1 MNAFIFAAGLGTRLK
16 PLTDTM
22 PKALVPVAGKS
33 LLTHVVEKLKAAG
46 CKKIVINIH
55 HFGDMIVDYVKKQNN
70 FGIDIIFSDERQMLL
85 ETGGAIKH
93 AVELLGEEPFLIH
106 NVDILSNVDIQALWN
121 EHLSSGSAATLLV
134 SKRSSSRALLFNEE
148 GNLTAWTNKTTG
160 EIKTPYENIKIAS
173 LGTLFPLFP
182 SVISTSVIS
191 TSTGSV
197 TALEEFAFSGIH
209 VFSPSL
215 FKYFGEYPEKFSIID
230 FYLNTCKAEKIK
242 AFTQEGLQLLDVGK
256 LDSLEKANAFI
267 Q

>member
-22 PKALVPVAGKS
+22 PKALVPVAGKP
-33 LLTHVVEKLKAAG
+33 LLAHVVEKLKVAG

-55 HFGDMIVDYVKKQNN
+55 HFGDMIIDYVKSQNN
-70 FGIDIIFSDERQMLL
+70 FGIDIVFSDERQMLL

-93 AVELLGEEPFLIH
+93 AVDLLGNEPFLIH

-134 SKRSSSRALLFNEE
+134 SKRSSSRALLFNEK

-173 LGTLFPLFP
+173 LGTLFP
-182 SVISTSVIS
+182 SVIS

-256 LDSLEKANAFI
+256 LDSLEKAE
-267 Q
+267 QLVRS

>member
-22 PKALVPVAGKS
+22 PKALVPVAGKP
-33 LLTHVVEKLKAAG
+33 LLAHVVEKLKAAG

-55 HFGDMIVDYVKKQNN
+55 HFGDMIVDYVKSQGN
-70 FGIDIIFSDERQMLL
+70 FGIDIVFSDERQMLL

-93 AVELLGEEPFLIH
+93 AVELLGNEPFLIH
-106 NVDILSNVDIQALWN
+106 NVDILSNVDIKALWE
-121 EHLSSGSAATLLV
+121 EHLNSGSAATLLV
-134 SKRSSSRALLFNEE
+134 SKRSSSRALLFDAE

-160 EIKTPYENIKIAS
+160 EVKTPYESVDIAS
-173 LGTLFPLFP
+173 L
-182 SVISTSVIS
+182 
-191 TSTGSV
+191 
-197 TALEEFAFSGIH
+197 EELAFSGIH

-215 FKYFGEYPEKFSIID
+215 FKYFGAYPEKFSIID

-256 LDSLEKANAFI
+256 LDSLEKAEAFV

>member
-22 PKALVPVAGKS
+22 PKALVPVGGKS
-33 LLTHVVEKLKAAG
+33 LLAHVIEKLKAAD

-55 HFGDMIVDYVKKQNN
+55 HFGQMIINYVKENNN
-70 FGIDIIFSDERQMLL
+70 FGIDIVFSDEREMLL

-93 AVELLGEEPFLIH
+93 AVDLLGDEPFLIH
-106 NVDILSNVDIQALWN
+106 NVDIMSNVDLKALWS
-121 EHLSSGSAATLLV
+121 EHINSGSAATLLV
-134 SKRSSSRALLFNEE
+134 SKRNSSRALLFNSES
-148 GNLTAWTNKTTG
+148 NLTAWTNKTTG
-160 EIKTPYENIKIAS
+160 EVKSPYENVEIAR
-173 LGTLFPLFP
+173 
-182 SVISTSVIS
+182 
-191 TSTGSV
+191 
-197 TALEEFAFSGIH
+197 LEEFAFSGIH
-209 VFSPSL
+209 VFSPEL

-256 LDSLEKANAFI
+256 LDSLEKAEAFV

>member
-22 PKALVPVAGKS
+22 PKALVPVAGKP
-33 LLTHVVEKLKAAG
+33 LLAHVIEKLKAVG

-55 HFGDMIVDYVKKQNN
+55 HFGEMIIDYVKSQNN
-70 FGIDIIFSDERQMLL
+70 FGVEILFSDERQMLL

-93 AVELLGEEPFLIH
+93 AVDLLGDEPFLIH
-106 NVDILSNVDIQALWN
+106 NVDIMSNVDLRALWS
-121 EHLSSGSAATLLV
+121 EHINSGSAATLLV
-134 SKRSSSRALLFNEE
+134 SKRNSSRALLFNED
-148 GNLTAWTNKTTG
+148 GNLTAWTNKNTG
-160 EIKTPYENIKIAS
+160 EVKTPYENVDIAC
-173 LGTLFPLFP
+173 
-182 SVISTSVIS
+182 
-191 TSTGSV
+191 
-197 TALEEFAFSGIH
+197 LEELAFSGIH

-215 FKYFGEYPEKFSIID
+215 FKYFGAYPEKFSIID

-256 LDSLEKANAFI
+256 LDSLEKAEAFV

>member
-22 PKALVPVAGKS
+22 PKALVPVAGKP
-33 LLTHVVEKLKAAG
+33 LLAHVVEKLKAAG

-55 HFGDMIVDYVKKQNN
+55 HFGDMIVDYVKSQGG
-70 FGIDIIFSDERQMLL
+70 FGIDIVFSDERQMLL

-93 AVELLGEEPFLIH
+93 AVQLLGNEPFLIH
-106 NVDILSNVDIQALWN
+106 NVDILSNVDIKALWE
-121 EHLSSGSAATLLV
+121 EHLNSGSAATLLV
-134 SKRSSSRALLFNEE
+134 SKRSSSRALLFDAE

-160 EIKTPYENIKIAS
+160 EVKTPYESVDIAS
-173 LGTLFPLFP
+173 LKEL
-182 SVISTSVIS
+182 
-191 TSTGSV
+191 
-197 TALEEFAFSGIH
+197 AFSGIH

-215 FKYFGEYPEKFSIID
+215 FKYFGTYPEKFSIID

-256 LDSLEKANAFI
+256 LDSLEKAEEFVKS
-267 Q
+267 

>member
-22 PKALVPVAGKS
+22 PKALVPVAGKP
-33 LLTHVVEKLKAAG
+33 LLAHVVEKLKAAG

-55 HFGDMIVDYVKKQNN
+55 HFGDMIVDYVKSQGN
-70 FGIDIIFSDERQMLL
+70 FGIDIVFSDERQMLL

-106 NVDILSNVDIQALWN
+106 NVDILSNVDIEALWN
-121 EHLSSGSAATLLV
+121 EHLNAGSAATLLV
-134 SKRSSSRALLFNEE
+134 SKRSSSRALLFDAE

-160 EIKTPYENIKIAS
+160 EVKTPYESVDIAS
-173 LGTLFPLFP
+173 LKEL
-182 SVISTSVIS
+182 
-191 TSTGSV
+191 
-197 TALEEFAFSGIH
+197 AFSGIH

-215 FKYFGEYPEKFSIID
+215 FKYFGTYPEKFSIID

-242 AFTQEGLQLLDVGK
+242 AYTQEGLQLLDVGK
-256 LDSLEKANAFI
+256 LDSLEKAEEFV

>member
-22 PKALVPVAGKS
+22 PKALVPVAGKP
-33 LLTHVVEKLKAAG
+33 LLAHVIEKLKAVG

-55 HFGDMIVDYVKKQNN
+55 HFGEMIIDYVKSQNN
-70 FGIDIIFSDERQMLL
+70 FGVEILFSDERQMLL

-93 AVELLGEEPFLIH
+93 AVDLLGDEPFLIH
-106 NVDILSNVDIQALWN
+106 NVDIMSNVDLRALWS
-121 EHLSSGSAATLLV
+121 EHINSGSAATLLV
-134 SKRSSSRALLFNEE
+134 SKRNSSRALLFNED
-148 GNLTAWTNKTTG
+148 GNLTAWTNKNTG
-160 EIKTPYENIKIAS
+160 EVKTPYENVDIAC
-173 LGTLFPLFP
+173 
-182 SVISTSVIS
+182 
-191 TSTGSV
+191 
-197 TALEEFAFSGIH
+197 LEEFAFSGIH
-209 VFSPSL
+209 VFSPQL

-256 LDSLEKANAFI
+256 LDSLEKAEAFV

>member
-22 PKALVPVAGKS
+22 PKALVPVAGKP
-33 LLTHVVEKLKAAG
+33 LLAHVVEKLKAAG

-55 HFGDMIVDYVKKQNN
+55 HFGDMIIDYVKSQNN
-70 FGIDIIFSDERQMLL
+70 FGIDIVFSDERQMLL

-93 AVELLGEEPFLIH
+93 AVQLLGDEPFLIH
-106 NVDILSNVDIQALWN
+106 NVDILSNVDIEALWN
-121 EHLSSGSAATLLV
+121 EHLNSGSAATLLV

-160 EIKTPYENIKIAS
+160 EVKTPYESVDIA
-173 LGTLFPLFP
+173 T
-182 SVISTSVIS
+182 
-191 TSTGSV
+191 
-197 TALEEFAFSGIH
+197 LEEFAFSGIH

-215 FKYFGEYPEKFSIID
+215 FKYFSEYPEKFSIID
-230 FYLNTCKAEKIK
+230 FYLNTCKEEKIK

-256 LDSLEKANAFI
+256 LDSLDKAIAFI